1 MKLLKQLIACCMLLT
16 ALPAGAHYI
25 WLEPSAKQANLY
37 FGEYGEDLREV
48 TGGKLDNIS
57 SPEASVVKAGKLVPV
72 TYTRQ
77 ANHLELAVA
86 ADQPVV
92 IQDVKMKVKD
102 LRKYNIGIVK
112 PMYYARFATAETEA
126 ASGLDFDIQPLGAG
140 KVKVSLHGKPL
151 AKTKLEVIAP
161 NQWMQE
167 LQTNDAGEVA
177 VKTPWSGLYVV
188 HVVYVEP
195 AQGTYDGEAYEGV
208 RHVGTLSF
216 IRP

>member
-1 MKLLKQLIACCMLLT
+1 MRLLKQLIACCMLLVV
-16 ALPAGAHYI
+16 LPANAHYI
-25 WLEPSAKQANLY
+25 WLEPSAKQANMY
-37 FGEYGEDLREV
+37 FGEYAEDLREV
-48 TGGKLDNIS
+48 TGGRLDSIAA
-57 SPEASVVKAGKLVPV
+57 PEASLLKAGKLVPV
-72 TYTRQ
+72 AYTRQ

-86 ADQPVV
+86 GNQPVV

-126 ASGLDFDIQPLGAG
+126 ASGLDFDIQPLAAG

-151 AKTKLEVIAP
+151 AKAKLEIIAP

-167 LQTNDAGEVA
+167 LETNEAGEVA
-177 VKTPWSGLYVV
+177 VKTPWPGLYVV
-188 HVVYVEP
+188 HVVYVEQ
-195 AQGTYDGEAYEGV
+195 AQGTYDGEAYEGI

-216 IRP
+216 IKP